1 MAGLPLL
8 SSFNPCFSL
17 TWTHCVG
24 LARCITKPLRV
35 SRVNILLTV
44 EKMGYFHQVRHGG
57 LVCVVYD
64 QPVGFGGAGIPVLQ
78 EFRDASGS
86 SPCNYVALGSESST
100 DAVPLFRVLGKDLR
114 GDRYSAS
121 KAVTKQR
128 AYQHIIKS
136 CTFSEH
142 KKHFA

>member
-1 MAGLPLL
+1 
-8 SSFNPCFSL
+8 
-17 TWTHCVG
+17 
-24 LARCITKPLRV
+24 
-35 SRVNILLTV
+35 
-44 EKMGYFHQVRHGG
+44 MGYFHQVRHGG

-100 DAVPLFRVLGKDLR
+100 DAVPLLRVLGKDLR